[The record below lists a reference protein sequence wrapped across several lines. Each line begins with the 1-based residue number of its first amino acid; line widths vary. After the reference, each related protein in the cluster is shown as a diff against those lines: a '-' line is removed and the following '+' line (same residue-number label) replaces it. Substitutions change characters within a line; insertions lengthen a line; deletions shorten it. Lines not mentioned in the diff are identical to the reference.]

1 MIGRW
6 GRIAPKLRRW
16 GPVAAY
22 VLLIFGV
29 SSMSSPPA
37 IGAAPN
43 LDKVAHLAEYGVL
56 GLMLGWALGIPRS
69 GGNAW
74 GAFLLAV
81 AIGAGIGLGDE
92 LYQGTVPGREKS
104 YWDLLMDIVGLMA
117 ALAALL
123 WWGRRRRG
131 AGGARKPLNNS
142 RLSGREGD
150 SP

>member
-6 GRIAPKLRRW
+6 ERIAPKLVRW

-37 IGAAPN
+37 VAVAPN

-56 GLMLGWALGIPRS
+56 GLMLGWALGLPRT
-69 GGNAW
+69 GGRPW
-74 GAFLLAV
+74 GVFFLAV
-81 AIGAGIGLGDE
+81 AVGAAIGLSDE
-92 LYQGTVPGREKS
+92 LYQGTVPGRESS
-104 YWDLLMDIVGLMA
+104 YLDLLADIVGLTA

-123 WWGRRRRG
+123 WWGKRRG
-131 AGGARKPLNNS
+131 GAG
-142 RLSGREGD
+142 LSHKLL
-150 SP
+150 